1 MRKSTKVVA
10 LDIHK
15 DSITVALAGRDREGP
30 KLYGTIPSTGEALSK
45 LVGKLAAPETQLRF
59 CYEAG
64 PCGYGVYRQLKAL
77 EHGCTVVAPSLIPR
91 KPGDRIKTDRRDA
104 PARLFRNGELTPV
117 WVPDEA

>member
-45 LVGKLAAPETQLRF
+45 LCSLLMRRAPLDDGEVR
-59 CYEAG
+59 G
-64 PCGYGVYRQLKAL
+64 L
-77 EHGCTVVAPSLIPR
+77 EIR
-91 KPGDRIKTDRRDA
+91 PG
-104 PARLFRNGELTPV
+104 LF
-117 WVPDEA
+117 

>member
-77 EHGCTVVAPSLIPR
+77 GA
-91 KPGDRIKTDRRDA
+91 
-104 PARLFRNGELTPV
+104 
-117 WVPDEA
+117 